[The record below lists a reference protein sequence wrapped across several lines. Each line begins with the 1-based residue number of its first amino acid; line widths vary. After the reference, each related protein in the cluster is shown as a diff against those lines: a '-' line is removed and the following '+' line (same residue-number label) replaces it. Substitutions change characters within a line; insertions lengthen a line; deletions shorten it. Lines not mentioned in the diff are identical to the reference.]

1 MNRIGILA
9 TWHPRCGPWH
19 YAEELRLMGHEV
31 VKIGPYDAGVPFG
44 TRGREPDV
52 LLPQAYPPH
61 YRPGPLL
68 GDFDQFWI
76 IEGGEDIRVLDLPD
90 KMPLVHVSTEGT
102 HLEWTKG
109 RTPHRY
115 AEIMCNVTDPEG
127 VTWLP
132 KCFSEWEYSTGAYP
146 RTSTERE
153 YDLVQ
158 LASARAAR
166 VHVWNEVKRI
176 APDLNCVFGD
186 QWGPLYYATYE
197 NALATFVCHTHDFVT
212 TRVFEA
218 MAAGCVVFSDPTP
231 SMLKLF
237 EPGKHFVPFE
247 AVWHAESG
255 EGYPDPEWLAAEVR
269 EMRKNRNHEMIAGAA
284 SRLVWGRD
292 SMKHRVE
299 TVLTRLDGWKRF
311 HSCERTYPED
321 RA

>member
-1 MNRIGILA
+1 MKRIGILA
-9 TWHPRCGPWH
+9 TWHARCGPWH
-19 YAEELRLMGHEV
+19 YAVELQRLGFEV

-52 LLPQAYPPH
+52 ILPRAYPAH
-61 YRPGPLL
+61 YEL
-68 GDFDQFWI
+68 GRVLSDIDQLWI
-76 IEGGEDIRVLDLPD
+76 IEGGEDIRALDIPPNL
-90 KMPLVHVSTEGT
+90 PLVHISTEGT
-102 HLEWTKG
+102 HLEWSKG

-115 AEIMCNVTDPEG
+115 AEIMCNVTSEG

-132 KCFSEWEYSTGAYP
+132 KAFSEWEYLTGAYP
-146 RTSTERE
+146 RTTAERE
-153 YDLVQ
+153 YDLAQ

-166 VHVWNEVKRI
+166 VYVWNEVKRV

-237 EPGKHFVPFE
+237 EPWKHFVPFT
-247 AVWHAESG
+247 AQWHAESG

-269 EMRKNRNHEMIAGAA
+269 EMRKSGKHAEIGRVA
-284 SRLVWGRD
+284 SRLAWWRD
-292 SMKHRVE
+292 SMQHRVE
-299 TVLTRLDGWKRF
+299 TVLTGLDGWKR
-311 HSCERTYPED
+311 HSGSARVWPED